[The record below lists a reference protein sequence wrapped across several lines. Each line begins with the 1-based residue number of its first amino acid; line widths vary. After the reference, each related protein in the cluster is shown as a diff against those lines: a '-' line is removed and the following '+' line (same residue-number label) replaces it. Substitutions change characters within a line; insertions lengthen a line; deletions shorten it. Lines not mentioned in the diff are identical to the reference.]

1 MTPTREDTPR
11 VSIAALRAQFKPSTY
26 RALTSVRLEH
36 GGVAC
41 EVALATVPA
50 HGSVRGEQRRLVC
63 PRCARPVL
71 VLGVVEGLGWVCA
84 SCGRWR
90 SRDRPRSVAG
100 TLRNVE
106 GNGSVRRADSGIA
119 EHAAAC
125 RTDARTPRAT
135 QS

>member
-1 MTPTREDTPR
+1 MTPAREDTPR
-11 VSIAALRAQFKPSTY
+11 VSIATLRAQFKPSVY
-26 RALTSVRLEH
+26 RGLAAVRLEH
-36 GGVAC
+36 EGVAC
-41 EVALATVPA
+41 EVALVTIPE
-50 HGSVRGEQRRLVC
+50 HGSVKAPQRRMVC

-71 VLGVVEGLGWVCA
+71 VLGVVEGLGWVCTG
-84 SCGRWR
+84 CGRWR